1 MSEET
6 LAVQQQ
12 LLSAFREMAT
22 SLVRAAPR
30 ILVALVLVVAALAV
44 AKLVEMGLRALLKR
58 LRFDALME
66 RLGLTA
72 TLGRLGLSRPP
83 AAFLARAFYFLLLF
97 LFARIGSDVLGLT
110 AVSQA
115 LGSFLAYVPNLVAAT
130 LIFLLGSLGA
140 QVASRAVARMASE
153 SGIEYA
159 SSLGGLVYAL
169 IFFFVGIMALGQ
181 LRIDTEIVRLVTAG
195 VLAAGAL
202 GFGLSLGLG
211 TKEIT
216 RNILAGFY
224 ARKVFT
230 IGEEM
235 EIRGERGAL
244 KAITPTQTLLERDNR
259 TIAVANSVYL
269 EDVVK
274 Q

>member
-1 MSEET
+1 MNEAALT
-6 LAVQQQ
+6 VQQQ
-12 LLSAFREMAT
+12 LMSSFQDAMAG
-22 SLVRAAPR
+22 LVRATPR
-30 ILVALVLVVAALAV
+30 ILIALVLIVAALV
-44 AKLVEMGLRALLKR
+44 TAKLIETVMRAVLKK
-58 LRFDALME
+58 LRFDALVE
-66 RLGLTA
+66 RLGLSA
-72 TLGRLGLSRPP
+72 TLTRLGMSQSPG
-83 AAFLARAFYFLLLF
+83 AFLAKAFYFLLLF
-97 LFARIGSDVLGLT
+97 LFARVGADALGLT

-115 LGSFLAYVPNLVAAT
+115 LGSFLAYVPNLVAAS
-130 LIFLLGSLGA
+130 LIFLLGSLAA
-140 QVASRAVARMASE
+140 QLASRTVARTAAE

-169 IFFFVGIMALGQ
+169 IFFVAGIMALGQ

-211 TKEIT
+211 TRDIT

-224 ARKVFT
+224 ARKVFR

-235 EIRGERGAL
+235 EIGGERGTL
-244 KAITPTQTLLERDNR
+244 KAITPTQTLLEHDQR

-269 EDVVK
+269 EGVVK